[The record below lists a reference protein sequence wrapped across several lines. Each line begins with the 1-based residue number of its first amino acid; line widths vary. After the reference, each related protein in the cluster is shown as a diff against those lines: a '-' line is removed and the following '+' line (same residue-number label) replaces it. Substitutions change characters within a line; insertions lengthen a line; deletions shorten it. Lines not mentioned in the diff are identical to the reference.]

1 MDNRI
6 SDKREFPRHPVQIA
20 GKLISADMLCC
31 VDVVI
36 RELSE
41 GGALVNSAA
50 PAAFPKRGYLWQ
62 AKTGTLFECEVRWRK
77 NSRLFGLRFTDDSSR
92 ARLRAL
98 ISACATGGG
107 DHKRVANYRLVR
119 ANAA

>member
-1 MDNRI
+1 MDNR
-6 SDKREFPRHPVQIA
+6 REFPRHPVQIA

-41 GGALVNSAA
+41 GGALVSAPT

-62 AKTGTLFECEVRWRK
+62 AKTGTLFECEIRWRK
-77 NSRLFGLRFTDDSSR
+77 GGRLFGLRFTDESTRD
-92 ARLRAL
+92 RLRAL
-98 ISACATGGG
+98 IANSAIGSGHG
-107 DHKRVANYRLVR
+107 NPKVMYRVMPTKVA
-119 ANAA
+119 